1 MACPGGCIGGGG
13 QPRSADKQIL
23 QKRQA
28 AMYALDERSTIRR
41 SHENP
46 LIQQLYKTF
55 LGEPNGH
62 KAHDLLH
69 THYVA
74 GGVEADK

>member
-1 MACPGGCIGGGG
+1 MFACC
-13 QPRSADKQIL
+13 A

-28 AMYALDERSTIRR
+28 AMYDLDERSTIRR

-46 LIQQLYKTF
+46 LVQELYKTF
-55 LGEPNGH
+55 LGEANGH

-69 THYVA
+69 THYVP
-74 GGVEADK
+74 GGVPDDK

>member
-1 MACPGGCIGGGG
+1 
-13 QPRSADKQIL
+13 
-23 QKRQA
+23 
-28 AMYALDERSTIRR
+28 MYDLDERSTIRR

-55 LGEPNGH
+55 LDEPNSH

-69 THYVA
+69 THYLP
-74 GGVEADK
+74 GGVPEEK

>member
-1 MACPGGCIGGGG
+1 MVGVCCV
-13 QPRSADKQIL
+13 

-28 AMYALDERSTIRR
+28 AMYDLDERATIRR

-46 LIQQLYKTF
+46 LIQALYKEF
-55 LGEPNGH
+55 LGEPNSH

-69 THYVA
+69 THYVP
-74 GGVEADK
+74 GGVPDDK

>member
-1 MACPGGCIGGGG
+1 MCPRT
-13 QPRSADKQIL
+13 PALLL

-28 AMYALDERSTIRR
+28 AMYDLDERAAIRR

-55 LGEPNGH
+55 LGEPNSH

-69 THYVA
+69 THYIP
-74 GGVEADK
+74 GGVAEEK